1 MAARAMRPQSAPV
14 LRGDAI
20 AAAKR
25 LEGGERLLLIQD
37 LLKDEHLV
45 HIGAWWAALPVVAR
59 ARGRWVFHEPDGLSH
74 PRQRARREILDVP
87 SLDGGLLLPPQAQAR
102 AKFHCVLK
110 SHLCSVGAPIERS
123 SSSPNSER
131 IEFVS
136 DLPNPVPLA
145 CLSFPSLPLVASA
158 DLDLPEDQNVERHNK
173 SQHFRALKGPGLH
186 AWKEFCLRSTNQEF
200 QKVPE
205 PDPNF
210 GPSVWFRMF
219 RKSHGGLLRPGALEL
234 VEKWVRGA
242 TDRQKAA
249 VSELLWTF
257 NDHLVKLRGNTT
269 TSSHYGP
276 KQGELATINLIDPFG
291 SALGRPSSA
300 PIASS
305 VQRKFERQKREA
317 EAAMVA
323 KGQAARDAA
332 KSGRNNPF
340 DKREMDTLKSTI
352 PLKMG
357 APYTLESSTQRQMA
371 TVKPKDLMEAI
382 KWGKPTIAS
391 CPPASNGMGRHLG
404 GPEWHGDS
412 MYKRFWPN
420 ATKAFQPL
428 DTMRRPHDIPGWP
441 EERMKKFVA

>member
-1 MAARAMRPQSAPV
+1 M
-14 LRGDAI
+14 
-20 AAAKR
+20 
-25 LEGGERLLLIQD
+25 
-37 LLKDEHLV
+37 
-45 HIGAWWAALPVVAR
+45 
-59 ARGRWVFHEPDGLSH
+59 LS
-74 PRQRARREILDVP
+74 
-87 SLDGGLLLPPQAQAR
+87 
-102 AKFHCVLK
+102 
-110 SHLCSVGAPIERS
+110 
-123 SSSPNSER
+123 
-131 IEFVS
+131 
-136 DLPNPVPLA
+136 
-145 CLSFPSLPLVASA
+145 

-234 VEKWVRGA
+234 VEKWVAGA

-249 VSELLWTF
+249 LSELLWTF
-257 NDHLVKLRGNTT
+257 NDHVVKLRGNTT
-269 TSSHYGP
+269 TKSHYGP
-276 KQGELATINLIDPFG
+276 KQGELANINLIDPFG
-291 SALGRPSSA
+291 SSLGRPSSA
-300 PIASS
+300 PIAHA
-305 VQRKFERQKREA
+305 VQRKFEQQKREM

-332 KSGRNNPF
+332 KSSRDNPF
-340 DKREMDTLKSTI
+340 EKREMDTLRSTI

-357 APYTLESSTQRQMA
+357 APYNLESSTQRQMR
-371 TVKPKDLMEAI
+371 TVKPKDLAEAI
-382 KWGKPTIAS
+382 KWAKPTIAS

-404 GPEWHGDS
+404 GPEWHGDA

-428 DTMRRPHDIPGWP
+428 DSMRRPHDIPGWP

>member
-1 MAARAMRPQSAPV
+1 MRPQSAPV

-87 SLDGGLLLPPQAQAR
+87 SLD
-102 AKFHCVLK
+102 
-110 SHLCSVGAPIERS
+110 
-123 SSSPNSER
+123 
-131 IEFVS
+131 
-136 DLPNPVPLA
+136 
-145 CLSFPSLPLVASA
+145 